1 MCLAAEA
8 VPKAPAMT
16 FDNRAA
22 GAIDGAGPAASPVQ
36 SLPIRF
42 LQAFG
47 RMQLSALP
55 PILCRLKTGERSMR
69 RGFAAEFFF
78 FCQGQCFAQEA
89 QPWMAALREQ
99 RNPFFTNPLPM
110 AGGRMT
116 KA

>member
-1 MCLAAEA
+1 
-8 VPKAPAMT
+8 
-16 FDNRAA
+16 
-22 GAIDGAGPAASPVQ
+22 
-36 SLPIRF
+36 
-42 LQAFG
+42 
-47 RMQLSALP
+47 
-55 PILCRLKTGERSMR
+55 MR
-69 RGFAAEFFF
+69 PGFAAEFFF